1 MNFKKPINEKPNKIT
16 KAVPFDIDVIEKCQS
31 YAEQHGLSF
40 SAVVRIAVG
49 DFFINRNERR

>member
-1 MNFKKPINEKPNKIT
+1 MEFKKPINEKPNKVT
-16 KAVPFDIDVIEKCQS
+16 KAVPFDIEVINRCQS

-49 DFFINRNERR
+49 DFFINMEEKK